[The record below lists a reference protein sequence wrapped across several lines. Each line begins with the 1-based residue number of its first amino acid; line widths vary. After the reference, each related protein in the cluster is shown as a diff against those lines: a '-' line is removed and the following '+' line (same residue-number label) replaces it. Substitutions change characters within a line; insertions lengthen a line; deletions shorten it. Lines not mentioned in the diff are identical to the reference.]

1 MTAPSS
7 RSGRWVFL
15 PVAVLLL
22 LALAWTGG
30 WFYAARRADGVI
42 TAWLAR
48 EAAEGRT
55 YDCSE
60 RTLGGYPFRI
70 ELRCREPSATLRFD
84 DGPVVVKARELT
96 AVSQIYQ
103 PDLVIAEVTGPLNVA
118 GPAGRE
124 QYVAD
129 WKLLQLSA
137 RGRPDAPERVSI
149 VVDAPKVDG
158 PAARPVGR
166 AQRLEFHLRKSPD
179 AADGAAFDLA
189 LRAAGATLADV
200 PSLGEKPLDAEAL
213 AVLKGPAD
221 FSAKPLRTRLRAWQ
235 AAGGR
240 LELKSARLAQADS
253 LAVATGAVGLT
264 PDGRLDGAINVT
276 LAGLDR
282 VATALLGGGS
292 TGRGSAGLLAG
303 LALLGRAELEGRPA
317 IAVPLRFRDGR
328 VFFGPIPIAD
338 TPAFY

>member
-1 MTAPSS
+1 MTAPPS

-22 LALAWTGG
+22 LGLAWTGG

-48 EAAEGRT
+48 EAADGRT
-55 YDCSE
+55 YDCGE

-70 ELRCREPSATLRFD
+70 EVRCREPSATLRFD
-84 DGPVVVKARELT
+84 DGPVVVKARDLI
-96 AVSQIYQ
+96 AVSQVYQ
-103 PDLVIAEVTGPLNVA
+103 PDLVIAEVTGPLSVA
-118 GPAGRE
+118 GPAGE
-124 QYVAD
+124 QYAAD
-129 WKLLQLSA
+129 WRLLQLSA

-166 AQRLEFHLRKSPD
+166 AQRLEVHLRKSPD
-179 AADGAAFDLA
+179 TADGAAFDLA
-189 LRAAGATLADV
+189 LRASGATLADV

-221 FSAKPLRTRLRAWQ
+221 LSAKPLRTRLRAWQ

-264 PDGRLDGAINVT
+264 PEGRLDGGINVT

-282 VATALLGGGS
+282 LATALLGEGNA
-292 TGRGSAGLLAG
+292 GRSSAGLLAG
-303 LALLGRAELEGRPA
+303 LALLGRTELEGRRA